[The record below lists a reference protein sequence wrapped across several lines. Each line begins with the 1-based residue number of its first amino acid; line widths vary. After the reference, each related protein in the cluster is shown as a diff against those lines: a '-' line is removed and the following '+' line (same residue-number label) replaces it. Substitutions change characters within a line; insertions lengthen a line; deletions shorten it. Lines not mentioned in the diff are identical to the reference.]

1 MSRPGPRRI
10 WALLSTVA
18 FAASLVGGFAMSSA
32 SAADVTE
39 ARPPVADVS
48 LDASAPSTN
57 LGTAPD
63 LLVDN
68 EPTRRFLMRF
78 DVTPPAGKRLKSAT
92 LGLSCINKSSRG
104 GNFVLVP
111 GSWGEL
117 TATHNNAPAFGTQ
130 TVATLGGVAAGTRYQ
145 VDLTAVAKTASAG
158 GTALSIGVVSTS
170 SDGADYVSREGAAP
184 QRPAL
189 TIVWEDDPGAPTP
202 TPSPTE
208 TATPTPSP
216 TETATP
222 TPSPTTDPGPT
233 LPPSGTARPVLADA
247 SIRQS
252 TPTTNYGTDPELF
265 VDNEPVWRFLMRFD
279 VRVPAGQAITSAVLS
294 ITNTDS
300 STSAGT
306 VRSLTGN
313 WTETGVTWNNA
324 PTFGSTVLAS
334 LGSVSSGTRYHVNLT
349 SAAVAA
355 SATGFLNIG
364 VVGTSTNGAD
374 FASMQA
380 ASAAQRP
387 TLTLVYGEPGEPT
400 PTPSPSPSPDP
411 DPDPEPGQAFDVGLI
426 GDTPYSASES
436 EDLLNLRDTMNA
448 AGLSYAVHVGDIKSG
463 SSSCTDSH
471 YTNARTIFN
480 GFEAPFVYTPG
491 DNEWSDCDG
500 EELER
505 LDFIRQ
511 TFFPTTSSPT
521 LGMRKESVVRQSS
534 TYTENARWTRG
545 GIVFATIH
553 TVGSNNFSGTE
564 RTERNAAN
572 VVWLRAAFDE
582 ADRIGARGVVVITH
596 ANWGEPFGSSAKSAF
611 EDMVTILEDE
621 TVEFGKPVVFVHGD
635 THTFRIDN
643 PYDLPNF
650 TRIEVHAGADDWV
663 RLRVVEDSRVFT
675 MSTMSG

>member
-10 WALLSTVA
+10 WALLSAVA

-39 ARPPVADVS
+39 SRPPVADVI
-48 LDASAPSTN
+48 LDASNPGTN

-68 EPTRRFLMRF
+68 EPIRRFLMRF
-78 DVTPPAGKRLKSAT
+78 DVTPPAGKRLKTAT
-92 LGLSCINKSSRG
+92 LALSCINKSSTG
-104 GNFVLVP
+104 GSIRLVP
-111 GSWGEL
+111 DTWGEL
-117 TATHNNAPAFGTQ
+117 TATHGSAPAFGSQ
-130 TVATLGGVAAGTRYQ
+130 TVATIGSVVAGTRYQ
-145 VDLTAVAKTASAG
+145 VDLTAVAQTASAAG
-158 GTALSIGVVSTS
+158 AALSIGVVSS
-170 SDGADYVSREGAAP
+170 SNDGADYVSREGAAA

-189 TIVWEDDPGAPTP
+189 TIVWEDVPGATPTP
-202 TPSPTE
+202 TPTN
-208 TATPTPSP
+208 TPTP
-216 TETATP
+216 TP
-222 TPSPTTDPGPT
+222 TPDPDPS

-252 TPTTNYGTDPELF
+252 TPTTNYGTDPELM
-265 VDNEPVWRFLMRFD
+265 VDNDPVWRFLMRFD
-279 VRVPAGQAITSAVLS
+279 VRVPDGKVITSAVLS
-294 ITNTDS
+294 ITCTDS

-306 VRSLTGN
+306 VRALAGS
-313 WTETGVTWNNA
+313 WTENGVTWNNA
-324 PTFGSTVLAS
+324 PTFGNTVLAS
-334 LGSVSSGTRYHVNLT
+334 LGSVNSGTRYQLNLT

-355 SATGFLNIG
+355 SVDGVLDIG

-380 ASAAQRP
+380 TSAAQRP
-387 TLTLVYGEPGEPT
+387 TLTLVYGDPGEPT
-400 PTPSPSPSPDP
+400 PTPSPSPDP

-426 GDTPYSASES
+426 GDTPYSSSES

-463 SSSCTDSH
+463 SSACSDSH

-480 GFEAPFVYTPG
+480 GFSAPFIYTPG

-505 LDFIRQ
+505 LAFIRQ

-521 LGMRKESVVRQSS
+521 LGVRTESVVRQSS
-534 TYTENARWTRG
+534 TYTENARWTKG
-545 GIVFATIH
+545 GILFATIH
-553 TVGSNNFSGTE
+553 TVGGSNGSGSE
-564 RTERNAAN
+564 RTARNAAN
-572 VVWLRAAFDE
+572 VTWLRAAFDE

-596 ANWGEPFGSSAKSAF
+596 ANWGDPFNDTAKSAF
-611 EDMVTILEDE
+611 EDMVRVLEEE
-621 TVEFGKPVVFVHGD
+621 TEQFGKPVVFVHGD
-635 THTFRIDN
+635 THHFRIDN
-643 PYDLPNF
+643 PYGLPNF